1 MAAEPQR
8 VAACR
13 VAPAATPM
21 QEWVA
26 ACRQAVP
33 QQAVVLQPAPRGAPT
48 PADLRWAAVLQ
59 AADPLQAPA
68 AAQATPL
75 PVVLQAQAMPAQAAK
90 AANVKATPHPTA
102 AVLHAPAQNMCVRK
116 ALPHHVL
123 LQQA

>member
-48 PADLRWAAVLQ
+48 PADLR
-59 AADPLQAPA
+59 
-68 AAQATPL
+68 
-75 PVVLQAQAMPAQAAK
+75 
-90 AANVKATPHPTA
+90 
-102 AVLHAPAQNMCVRK
+102 
-116 ALPHHVL
+116 
-123 LQQA
+123 